1 MTELQQR
8 LRDAALWSPIR
19 ERDLV
24 YLRTG
29 SDEVLVVACD
39 SDGGLGPK
47 PADTVAVAGYDLGR
61 FATRVPLLEVI
72 AAGGTPVLV
81 VDTLAVELE
90 PTGATIIDG
99 VRAEAE
105 SAGLAADAV
114 TGSTEDNVP
123 TVATGVGVTVL
134 ARARIDALRAGSA
147 GPGDLLA
154 VVGKPM
160 SAPAHRFGP
169 DTPGVLSCPALTA
182 ALSVPG
188 VVEALP
194 IGSSGVSAELDQ
206 LARTVGLSATRTP
219 DWPFDPDQSGGPSTA
234 ALVAIAHVADSAT
247 ALTRLAD
254 ATGLP
259 VTPVAHL
266 ARDGYRGPSV

>member
-8 LRDAALWSPIR
+8 LRDAPPWSPVR
-19 ERDLV
+19 ERDVV
-24 YLRTG
+24 YLRT
-29 SDEVLVVACD
+29 SADEALVVACD

-47 PADTVAVAGYDLGR
+47 PADTVAVAGHDLGR
-61 FATRVPLLEVI
+61 FAARVPLLEVI
-72 AAGGTPVLV
+72 AAGAAPVLV

-90 PTGATIIDG
+90 PTGISIIEG
-99 VRAEAE
+99 VRTEAV
-105 SAGLAADAV
+105 SAGLTADAV

-134 ARARIDALRAGSA
+134 ARARIGALRVGSA

-154 VVGKPM
+154 VVGRPM
-160 SAPAHRFGP
+160 SAPAHHFGP

-194 IGSSGVSAELDQ
+194 IGSSGLSAEIDQ
-206 LARTVGLSATRTP
+206 LARTVDLSTTALP
-219 DWPFDPDQSGGPSTA
+219 GWPFDPNQSGGPSTA
-234 ALVAIAHVADSAT
+234 ALVAVSCDHDQRAVLESITRVT
-247 ALTRLAD
+247 A
-254 ATGLP
+254 LP
-259 VTPVAHL
+259 VTPVA
-266 ARDGYRGPSV
+266 RVVPYG